1 MAVFLCFLI
10 CIQLAAGSSR
20 RNIRIL
26 HTRVNAITSP
36 LLCSRPGPFVN
47 SRGRTDRENG
57 KEEGDKPGN
66 RVYNRHSR
74 TKSLLRRSVL

>member
-57 KEEGDKPGN
+57 KEEGDKPQDM
-66 RVYNRHSR
+66 VYNAHSR
-74 TKSLLRRSVL
+74 TKSFLEEECL

>member
-10 CIQLAAGSSR
+10 CIQLATGSSR

-36 LLCSRPGPFVN
+36 LLCYRPGPFVN
-47 SRGRTDRENG
+47 SRGRTDR
-57 KEEGDKPGN
+57 
-66 RVYNRHSR
+66 
-74 TKSLLRRSVL
+74 